1 MKCSESTN
9 SVCACNVMV
18 ESTVSCR
25 IISQRQ
31 YKRKIKRDRERD
43 IPSYVT
49 LERRR
54 NSNGNCTGSRK
65 RAPSVPPAKVPRGSG
80 SSSNG
85 VSVVSKTTFKLRAFE
100 DGEQEDPELGSDI
113 CLVPSKHVFSSNV
126 NPLVNVI
133 ILPICTELN
142 FILHK
147 HN

>member
-1 MKCSESTN
+1 MYALLALPTCF
-9 SVCACNVMV
+9 SV
-18 ESTVSCR
+18 R

-54 NSNGNCTGSRK
+54 NSNGSCAAAGSRK

-80 SSSNG
+80 SSNG

-100 DGEQEDPELGSDI
+100 DGEQEDPELGSDA
-113 CLVPSKHVFSSNV
+113 CSVHSGTSVLLLF
-126 NPLVNVI
+126 
-133 ILPICTELN
+133 
-142 FILHK
+142 
-147 HN
+147 

>member
-1 MKCSESTN
+1 MPKPIT
-9 SVCACNVMV
+9 CNCTRVPV
-18 ESTVSCR
+18 R

-65 RAPSVPPAKVPRGSG
+65 RAPAPAKVPRGSN
-80 SSSNG
+80 SNG

-100 DGEQEDPELGSDI
+100 DGEQEDPELGSNI
-113 CLVPSKHVFSSNV
+113 CLVPSGTSD
-126 NPLVNVI
+126 L
-133 ILPICTELN
+133 LQC
-142 FILHK
+142 
-147 HN
+147 